1 MKTEYVLEPLIIS
14 MQDAFMQY
22 SEYFENDLPLG
33 IVNTLHI
40 TSDGTIM
47 RCNLDN
53 LLHNQEQKLKLYNYL
68 FYKLILS
75 KKYNH
80 EYSRRIAS
88 VKNGLNMIIWFDCLF
103 NGMSLC
109 SYEEYALNKKITPK
123 LKRAKMETLMTP
135 PKDKTVNFKLFG
147 YSTKNNFNLR
157 IYALNEAVQFY
168 GIDNVLRVLKK
179 IQHFNLC
186 LKEDYLYLTMRYH
199 LFTKKRIKIE
209 NKFETIDNK
218 FETNANKFET
228 NGNKFETN
236 GNKFETNEKKLE
248 EVVEEGLCPDT
259 NKQDYR
265 VVIGSL
271 EDESYD
277 TIAHRNVSYFKQY
290 DIVCIEQELV
300 KSKIKKMYSY
310 LNEVITY

>member
-1 MKTEYVLEPLIIS
+1 MRTQYILEPLILS
-14 MQDAFMQY
+14 MQDAFMEY

-123 LKRAKMETLMTP
+123 LKRAKMETMMTP
-135 PKDKTVNFKLFG
+135 PKDKTINFKLFG
-147 YSTKNNFNLR
+147 YSTKNDFNLR
-157 IYALNEAVQFY
+157 IYALNEAIQYY
-168 GIDNVLRVLKK
+168 GVDNVLRVLKK

-186 LKEDYLYLTMRYH
+186 LKEDYKYTVMRYH
-199 LFTKKRIKIE
+199 LFPKKRIKIE
-209 NKFETIDNK
+209 
-218 FETNANKFET
+218 NKFET

-236 GNKFETNEKKLE
+236 GKKLE

-290 DIVCIEQELV
+290 DIVCIKQELV
-300 KSKIKKMYSY
+300 KSKIKNMYSY

>member
-1 MKTEYVLEPLIIS
+1 
-14 MQDAFMQY
+14 
-22 SEYFENDLPLG
+22 
-33 IVNTLHI
+33 
-40 TSDGTIM
+40 
-47 RCNLDN
+47 
-53 LLHNQEQKLKLYNYL
+53 
-68 FYKLILS
+68 
-75 KKYNH
+75 
-80 EYSRRIAS
+80 
-88 VKNGLNMIIWFDCLF
+88 
-103 NGMSLC
+103 
-109 SYEEYALNKKITPK
+109 
-123 LKRAKMETLMTP
+123 
-135 PKDKTVNFKLFG
+135 
-147 YSTKNNFNLR
+147 
-157 IYALNEAVQFY
+157 
-168 GIDNVLRVLKK
+168 
-179 IQHFNLC
+179 
-186 LKEDYLYLTMRYH
+186 MRYH

-228 NGNKFETN
+228 NG
-236 GNKFETNEKKLE
+236 KKLE

>member
-1 MKTEYVLEPLIIS
+1 MKTQYVLEPIILS
-14 MQDAFMQY
+14 IQDAFMEY

-40 TSDGTIM
+40 THDGTIM

-68 FYKLILS
+68 FYKLIVS

-109 SYEEYALNKKITPK
+109 SYEEYALNKKITPR
-123 LKRAKMETLMTP
+123 LKRAKMETMMAP
-135 PKDKTVNFKLFG
+135 PKNNTVNFKLFG
-147 YSTKNNFNLR
+147 YSTKNDFNLR
-157 IYALNEAVQFY
+157 IYALNEAIQYY

-179 IQHFNLC
+179 IKHFNLC

-199 LFTKKRIKIE
+199 LFTKKSIKIE
-209 NKFETIDNK
+209 NK

-228 NGNKFETN
+228 NENKFEN
-236 GNKFETNEKKLE
+236 
-248 EVVEEGLCPDT
+248 VIEEGLCPDVV
-259 NKQDYR
+259 NGDYR

-271 EDESYD
+271 EDEKYD
-277 TIAHRNVSYFKQY
+277 TIACRTESYFKKY
-290 DIVCIEQELV
+290 NLISEEQELL
-300 KSKIKKMYSY
+300 KNKIKKMYSY

>member
-1 MKTEYVLEPLIIS
+1 MKTEYVLEPLILS

-123 LKRAKMETLMTP
+123 LKRAKMETMMTP

-186 LKEDYLYLTMRYH
+186 LKEDYKYTVMRYH
-199 LFTKKRIKIE
+199 LFPKKRLKLE

-218 FETNANKFET
+218 FETIDNKFETNDNKFET
-228 NGNKFETN
+228 NGKKFETY
-236 GNKFETNEKKLE
+236 GKKLE

>member
-1 MKTEYVLEPLIIS
+1 MKTQYVLEPIILS
-14 MQDAFMQY
+14 MQDAFMEY

-40 TSDGTIM
+40 THDGTIM

-68 FYKLILS
+68 FYKLIVS

-109 SYEEYALNKKITPK
+109 SYEEYALNKKITPR
-123 LKRAKMETLMTP
+123 LKRAKMETMMAP
-135 PKDKTVNFKLFG
+135 PKNNTVNFKLFG
-147 YSTKNNFNLR
+147 YSTKNDFNLR
-157 IYALNEAVQFY
+157 IYALNEAIQYY

-179 IQHFNLC
+179 IKHFNLC

-199 LFTKKRIKIE
+199 FFSKKHIKIE
-209 NKFETIDNK
+209 NKFETNDNK
-218 FETNANKFET
+218 FETNDNKFET
-228 NGNKFETN
+228 NDNKFETN
-236 GNKFETNEKKLE
+236 RNKFEK
-248 EVVEEGLCPDT
+248 VVEEGLCPDVV
-259 NKQDYR
+259 NRDYR

-277 TIAHRNVSYFKQY
+277 SIAHRNVSYFKQY
-290 DIVCIEQELV
+290 DNVCIEQEKT

>member
-199 LFTKKRIKIE
+199 LFTKKSIKIE
-209 NKFETIDNK
+209 NK

-228 NGNKFETN
+228 NRNKFE
-236 GNKFETNEKKLE
+236 K
-248 EVVEEGLCPDT
+248 VVEEGLCPDVV
-259 NKQDYR
+259 NRDYR

>member
-1 MKTEYVLEPLIIS
+1 MKTEYVLEPLILS
-14 MQDAFMQY
+14 MQDAFMEY

-40 TSDGTIM
+40 TVDGTIM
-47 RCNLDN
+47 RCSLDN
-53 LLHNQEQKLKLYNYL
+53 ILHNQEQKLKLYNYL
-68 FYKLILS
+68 FYKLIVS
-75 KKYNH
+75 KKYNSD
-80 EYSRRIAS
+80 YTKRVAS

-109 SYEEYALNKKITPK
+109 SYEEYALNKKITPR
-123 LKRAKMETLMTP
+123 LKRVKMETMMSP
-135 PKDKTVNFKLFG
+135 PKDKVINFKMFG

-157 IYALNEAVQFY
+157 IYALHEAIQYY

-186 LKEDYLYLTMRYH
+186 IKEDYLYLRMRYH
-199 LFTKKRIKIE
+199 FFPKKHTKIQ
-209 NKFETIDNK
+209 NK
-218 FETNANKFET
+218 FETNGNKFET

-236 GNKFETNEKKLE
+236 GNKFETNEKKFE
-248 EVVEEGLCPDT
+248 KVIEGRCPDIK
-259 NKQDYR
+259 KQNYD

-277 TIAHRNVSYFKQY
+277 TIANRNVIYFKQY
-290 DIVCIEQELV
+290 DIINFEQEVL
-300 KSKIKKMYSY
+300 KNKIKKMYQH

>member
-1 MKTEYVLEPLIIS
+1 MKTEYVLEPLILS

-123 LKRAKMETLMTP
+123 LKRAKMETMMTP

-228 NGNKFETN
+228 NG
-236 GNKFETNEKKLE
+236 KKLE
-248 EVVEEGLCPDT
+248 EVVEEGLCLDT